1 MTLPASKY
9 LANTSA
15 DYLRGQPPAIL
26 ASLSRKRTSP
36 AASTAEMGSKS
47 RLSGRTRWRSESR
60 RAGLESVP
68 DLEDAGP
75 GAYDIELGVDE
86 RNLDRR

>member
-1 MTLPASKY
+1 MTLSARKC
-9 LANTSA
+9 LANTTVY
-15 DYLRGQPPAIL
+15 YLRGQPPAIL

-47 RLSGRTRWRSESR
+47 RLSGRLRWRSESS
-60 RAGLESVP
+60 RAGLEFVP

-75 GAYDIELGVDE
+75 VAYDSELGVDE